1 MPPSESAQYDRVCHG
16 QFQAVASQISALGDT
31 LSAEM
36 RTLGSKVEGVERIS
50 QDTHRRMFVSNGSK
64 AVIELQAHHEE
75 LIKNLEGHAHLP
87 VASKRRVVQI
97 GGGSLAA
104 VLLAILVRVLGPAA
118 GASPEQIEALRRDL
132 LAIAGYKGVAITN
145 AVGMARPIGGGQ

>member
-1 MPPSESAQYDRVCHG
+1 MPEHTCSKEDIIDAMADSIGRV
-16 QFQAVASQISALGDT
+16 
-31 LSAEM
+31 E
-36 RTLGSKVEGVERIS
+36 
-50 QDTHRRMFVSNGSK
+50 K
-64 AVIELQAHHEE
+64 AVCIGNGQESLMVRQARTEE
-75 LIKNLEGHAHLP
+75 QQKAQRSEMAAIAKCITKLSEHSHPA

-145 AVGMARPIGGGQ
+145 AAGMARPIGGGQ